1 MSNLKY
7 CMKNR
12 CNGCKNYGICF
23 NYKPKRR
30 KGKRML
36 VKATNKYKEL
46 NLQDKELQR
55 IPEEGEEFEV
65 SNERFKVLT
74 KDNGFKEVFVEKVEE
89 IETAVKDVEK
99 ETTKKKIPKKVK

>member
-1 MSNLKY
+1 
-7 CMKNR
+7 
-12 CNGCKNYGICF
+12 
-23 NYKPKRR
+23 
-30 KGKRML
+30 ML

-55 IPEEGEEFEV
+55 IPEEGEIFEV

-74 KDNGFKEVFVEKVEE
+74 KDNDFKEVFVEKVEK

-99 ETTKKKIPKKVK
+99 ETTKKITSKKVK

>member
-1 MSNLKY
+1 
-7 CMKNR
+7 
-12 CNGCKNYGICF
+12 
-23 NYKPKRR
+23 
-30 KGKRML
+30 ML

-55 IPEEGEEFEV
+55 ILEEGEEFEV

-74 KDNGFKEVFVEKVEE
+74 KDNEFKEVFVEKVEK

-99 ETTKKKIPKKVK
+99 

>member
-1 MSNLKY
+1 MASVLIIN
-7 CMKNR
+7 
-12 CNGCKNYGICF
+12 
-23 NYKPKRR
+23 R
-30 KGKRML
+30 KGEREEKRML

-55 IPEEGEEFEV
+55 IPEEGEEYEV

-74 KDNGFKEVFVEKVEE
+74 KENEFKEVFVEKVEE

-99 ETTKKKIPKKVK
+99 ETTKKRTSKKVK